1 MEVATLLLLSH
12 LVLDLVLHNP
22 FTALNRQEMTETGRG
37 GEM

>member
-1 MEVATLLLLSH
+1 MEEATLLLLSL

-22 FTALNRQEMTETGRG
+22 FTALNRQEMTQPGRG